1 MFSKQ
6 EAGRLQQQ
14 FWERFGKYMAPVPGA
29 GGGPVNWINYR
40 TGIKDLYFRTQ
51 ANRSGASIAIV
62 IAHSNPESRLVFYRR
77 FEALR
82 TLLESEL
89 EEAWQWQELYRDEE
103 GRTSSRIYQELDD
116 VNVLLEKDW
125 PAIISFFKPR
135 LQALDRFWDQSRE
148 LFAALAV
155 K

>member
-6 EAGRLQQQ
+6 EAARLQQQ
-14 FWERFGKYMAPVPGA
+14 FWERFGKYMAPVPSA
-29 GGGPVNWINYR
+29 SETPVNWINYR

-51 ANRSGASIAIV
+51 ANRTGASIAIV
-62 IAHSNPESRLVFYRR
+62 IAHSDPERRMNFYRR

-89 EEAWQWQELYRDEE
+89 EETWQWRESFTDEE
-103 GRTSSRIYQELDD
+103 GKMSSRIYTEFKE

-135 LQALDRFWDQSRE
+135 LQALDRFWYQSRDI
-148 LFAALAV
+148 FDATRA
-155 K
+155 